1 MTQTVSRPPSRES
14 RSGLRAWLESVR
26 ELMDRPLTP
35 YYLLVGATSLLLAIG
50 LMAVL
55 SASSVSAYRDYG
67 SSYYWFGRQVT
78 WVAIGI
84 PCAIVAARLPH
95 RLLRALAWPAIVF
108 SLVLIGLTRT
118 SLGVT
123 VNGNTNW
130 LDLGPVQV
138 QPAEVAKLAL
148 ILWAADVFAR
158 KDRLLR
164 NPVHVL
170 VPVVPVFLVATVFVA
185 VLGRDLGTG
194 LVLLSI
200 LLGMLWV
207 VGAPGRLFAMALTLL
222 GVGVLV
228 LATTDSERM
237 SRLTSFTDPFKDF
250 EDSGWQSAHGLLGM
264 ASGGVFGKGIGAS
277 QQKWGSLPEP
287 HTDFIFAVLGEELG
301 LIGTLLVLALFLAIT
316 WSGLRVATRAEDP
329 FVRYLA
335 AGITIWLTVQTVINI
350 GMVLALFPVVGLPL
364 PFVSY
369 GGSSLVPELVAIGLL
384 IAFARRDPAA
394 ARALRDR
401 KRERVR
407 AVKVS

>member
-1 MTQTVSRPPSRES
+1 MSQTVSRPPSRES

-84 PCAIVAARLPH
+84 PCAIVAAQLPH

-130 LDLGPVQV
+130 LELGPVQV

-158 KDRLLR
+158 KNRLLR
-164 NPVHVL
+164 QPSHVL

-200 LLGMLWV
+200 LLGMLWI
-207 VGAPGRLFAMALTLL
+207 VGAPGRLFALALTLL

-264 ASGGVFGKGIGAS
+264 ASGGWFGKGIGAS

-316 WSGLRVATRAEDP
+316 WSGLRVATRADDP
-329 FVRYLA
+329 FVRYFA

-364 PFVSY
+364 PYVSY

-384 IAFARRDPAA
+384 ISFARRDPAA

>member
-200 LLGMLWV
+200 LLGMLWI

>member
-200 LLGMLWV
+200 LLGMLWI

-316 WSGLRVATRAEDP
+316 WSGLRVATRSEDP